1 MILAIVLDFGQ
12 TLVDSAAGFR
22 AAEKEIQ
29 QKAFAACGPIAWERF
44 LEGYREVRTRFHAR
58 SDFSRRRLLDEVVRQ
73 YGREVH
79 SRLLD
84 RWETE
89 YWERVRGMTRVF
101 PEAQAVL
108 AALRDR
114 YRLALITNTQGQ
126 KRDEKHRLVHYPQLE
141 RFFEVIIVAGEGG
154 IPAKPDPAPFRL
166 CLATLGIEPNEAVY
180 VGDDW
185 RIDIC
190 GAQAVGMRPVW
201 IRHHLVER
209 RWPEVETSL
218 PVIDRLEPLLDIEG
232 LILEGGR

>member
-1 MILAIVLDFGQ
+1 MIRAIVLDFGQ
-12 TLVDSAAGFR
+12 TLVDSAEGFR

-29 QKAFAACGPIAWERF
+29 QKAFAACGSNARERF

-58 SDFSRRRLLDEVVRQ
+58 SDFSRRRLLEEVLRQ

-79 SRLLD
+79 SLLLEQ
-84 RWETE
+84 WETG
-89 YWERVRGMTRVF
+89 YWEQVRSKTRVF
-101 PEAQAVL
+101 PETEAVL
-108 AALRDR
+108 AALRER

-126 KRDEKHRLVHYPQLE
+126 KRNGEHRLVHYPQLE
-141 RFFEVIIVAGEGG
+141 RFFEVVIVAGEEG
-154 IPAKPDPAPFRL
+154 IPAKPDPAPFIL
-166 CLATLGIEPNEAVY
+166 CLDRLGIEPDEAVY

-201 IRHHLVER
+201 LRHHTVER

-218 PVIDRLEPLLDIEG
+218 PVIDRLDPLLDIEE
-232 LILEGGR
+232 LIRMGSR